1 MKAIDLIFRETL
13 ASGVF
18 GMKSHVLAF
27 IDEAGNGYSDTFSEV
42 RHNGRFEACQY
53 NGMEYGHMQNL
64 LEAIF
69 LNKVNKRADVFAKA
83 LYLRQQFK
91 KDKVMKGQ
99 KFIVEEVKKA
109 LAGEREKE
117 QIPSY

>member
-1 MKAIDLIFRETL
+1 MKAIDLISRETL
-13 ASGVF
+13 TSGAF
-18 GMKSHVLAF
+18 GMKSHVSVF
-27 IDEAGNGYSDTFSEV
+27 IDEAGNGHGDTFSEV
-42 RHNGRFEACQY
+42 RHNGRFEAYRY

-69 LNKVNKRADVFAKA
+69 LNKVNKRTNVFAKA

-91 KDKVMKGQ
+91 KDKVMKGR
-99 KFIVEEVKKA
+99 KLIIGGSKKA

-117 QIPSY
+117 RIPSY